1 MNQTEAFWEKHYAAR
16 EAVEP
21 GQPNVVFAGYA
32 ADLPAG
38 RALDLGC
45 AEGDDAIWL
54 ARRGWQVVA
63 VDVSQTA
70 LRRAAS
76 HAEAAGVAPNIEWQQ
91 HDLAR
96 SFPAGEF
103 DLVSAQYLHTPLAFP
118 RARVLQRAARAVAP
132 GGLLL
137 IVAHASVAPWSWA
150 APDTVFPAPQ
160 QELDELELDLSQWEQ
175 ILVGAPQRRASG
187 PGGQTA
193 MVTDNVIVLRRV
205 GA

>member
-1 MNQTEAFWEKHYAAR
+1 MNPSEEFWEKHYAAR

-21 GQPNVVFAGYA
+21 GQPNAVFASYA

-45 AEGDDAIWL
+45 AQGDDAIWL

-70 LRRAAS
+70 LERAAS
-76 HAEAAGVAPNIEWQQ
+76 HAHVAGVEAQIEWQQ
-91 HDLAR
+91 HDLAS

-103 DLVSAQYLHTPLAFP
+103 DLVSAQYLHTPLEFP
-118 RARVLQRAARAVAP
+118 RARILQRAAQAVAP

-160 QELDELELDLSQWEQ
+160 QELDELELDLNQWAE
-175 ILVGAPQRRASG
+175 IFVGAPQRQASG
-187 PGGQTA
+187 PGGQKA
-193 MVTDNVIVLRRV
+193 MVTDNIIALRHL
-205 GA
+205 GE